1 MHATGTSPICIWG
14 RWRAICV
21 PLIRGLSWSAHEKPP
36 RPFVRQNAPL
46 AELSADAAP
55 ADDEPA
61 APQKPLDRFIDVIS
75 DIFQPI
81 LGIMA
86 ACGMIKG
93 FNTLFVA
100 LGVYPDTC
108 GGYLLLN
115 AIGDGLFNFLPMFLG
130 YTAAK
135 KFGMKP
141 MLGLVIGAIMCY
153 PGIQNST
160 LEAAGEPLYTLF
172 EGTMFVS
179 PVYVDFFG
187 IPFVSMDYTATVI
200 PVIFVTYFASKCE
213 KLFSRIVPD
222 LVKFFFVP
230 RLTLLVCIPVGL
242 LLIGPVATFASK
254 LIAEAVIAVR
264 DFSPLVAGAIVG
276 LTWQVLVIFGLHW
289 SLVPLGI
296 VNLTTLGHDY
306 ILACMI
312 GHSFSLGAV
321 LFAMYLKN
329 KDENFR
335 ELALPAM
342 ISAFFFGVTEPAIY
356 GIALPQQKPFVVA
369 CIGSAVGG
377 LIIGLSGAVLFM
389 SGGLGV
395 FNWLSYLPT
404 DPSSTIGATYMIWAI
419 VASLASA
426 VVAFAIEFA
435 TYKPEQA

>member
-1 MHATGTSPICIWG
+1 MAG
-14 RWRAICV
+14 
-21 PLIRGLSWSAHEKPP
+21 
-36 RPFVRQNAPL
+36 
-46 AELSADAAP
+46 LSADAAP

-75 DIFQPI
+75 GIFQPI

-135 KFGMKP
+135 KFVMKP

-153 PGIQNST
+153 LGIQNST

-172 EGTMFVS
+172 EGTMFAS

-222 LVKFFFVP
+222 LVKLFFVP
-230 RLTLLVCIPVGL
+230 CLTLLVCIPVGL

-276 LTWQVLVIFGLHW
+276 LTWQVLVIFGFHW

-312 GHSFSLGAV
+312 GHSFALGVV

-356 GIALPQQKPFVVA
+356 GIALPQKKPSSWRASAPPWAALSSA
-369 CIGSAVGG
+369 CPVPCCSCPAAWVSSTG
-377 LIIGLSGAVLFM
+377 FPTC
-389 SGGLGV
+389 
-395 FNWLSYLPT
+395 LPT
-404 DPSSTIGATYMIWAI
+404 PAPRSVRPT
-419 VASLASA
+419 
-426 VVAFAIEFA
+426 
-435 TYKPEQA
+435 